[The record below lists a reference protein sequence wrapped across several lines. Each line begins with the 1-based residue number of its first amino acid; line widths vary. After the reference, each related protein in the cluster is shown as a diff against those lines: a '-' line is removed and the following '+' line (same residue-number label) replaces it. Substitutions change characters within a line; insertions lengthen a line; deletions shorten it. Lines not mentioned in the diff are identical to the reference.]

1 MEHQHQ
7 EHLVFK
13 LDHQIKYL
21 LVIYLSL
28 AEALE
33 AMDDAYAAWEA
44 AESAAEDVTTAAGLR
59 RAVARYRARFS
70 PAYYAG
76 SRMRHWENAL
86 FCAIKKQENPKT
98 KEDRGV

>member
-1 MEHQHQ
+1 MSENSQ
-7 EHLVFK
+7 
-13 LDHQIKYL
+13 
-21 LVIYLSL
+21 SRRAL

-44 AESAAEDVTTAAGLR
+44 AEAAAEDVTTAAGLR